1 MVEYLLRQ
9 PHDTQ
14 SLLYDDKFV
23 YNLMKVA
30 KNDSFKLLELFLFVS
45 PAPADTAAKLSAVY
59 REMAVTEKE
68 RAKDLLEAADFCE
81 ELARQLVITSCHV
94 ESPMAIL
101 NAVDIQNTPFID
113 VLIQCDQKMVIA
125 EFVVQQYLQEIW
137 QGSLDWSNIKML
149 GFFFLLVLFPPV
161 WFFFSMP
168 IDYRMNKIPIIK
180 FLSYLTGHVYFV
192 LFLSLTA
199 VMPPHSTVRESL
211 VPLWYEIVSFLW
223 YAGNFLSLLTNPPA
237 KGGLA
242 WVKPLI
248 VFLGIIALLIHIST
262 IFLPLFYWSLMI
274 YIRHRIVNCFIFNY
288 CVTYNFRNLFFG
300 LTLLM
305 CWIQVLDFL
314 AFHPLFGPWAIIIGE
329 CLLDVGKFVVVLSLF
344 IMGYSMLASTMN
356 QPFGFPT
363 DYITVKHFENIYL
376 F

>member
-1 MVEYLLRQ
+1 
-9 PHDTQ
+9 
-14 SLLYDDKFV
+14 
-23 YNLMKVA
+23 MKVA
-30 KNDSFKLLELFLFVS
+30 KNDNFKLLELFLFVS
-45 PAPADTAAKLSAVY
+45 PAPADTGAKLSAVY

-101 NAVDIQNTPFID
+101 NAVNIQNTPFID

-161 WFFFSMP
+161 WFFFSLP

-199 VMPPHSTVRESL
+199 VMPPHSTLRESL
-211 VPLWYEIVSFLW
+211 VPLWYEVVSFLW
-223 YAGNFLSLLTNPPA
+223 YSGNFLSLLTNPPA

-248 VFLGIIALLIHIST
+248 VFLGIIALLVHISA
-262 IFLPLFYWSLMI
+262 IFVPPFYWSLMI
-274 YIRHRIVNCFIFNY
+274 YIRYRAVCFKA
-288 CVTYNFRNLFFG
+288 CSNFYLLRNLFFG
-300 LTLLM
+300 ITLLM

-363 DYITVKHFENIYL
+363 DYIKVSFFFL
-376 F
+376 FGFCKVRKLTDA